1 MPYLH
6 VYIIMFQDAW
16 STSHT
21 SQVHRKKD
29 DGRQLEAEENQG
41 VDIMACIRLE
51 KERVAEEAL
60 YIAVNTK

>member
-1 MPYLH
+1 MSMPYLH

-41 VDIMACIRLE
+41 VEIIGTQ
-51 KERVAEEAL
+51 K
-60 YIAVNTK
+60 TKGKGINRISYRFSG